1 MIKNFIIAFLCV
13 TSVSIYAQ
21 NSTVSPYSYFGIGD
35 LRATNSVENQMMG
48 GLSMYADSIHI
59 NLNNPAA
66 YGKLRLTTYTAG
78 LSRKEFSFKTN
89 TSEEN
94 ASVSNLDYLSLGFS
108 IGKGLGL
115 GFGIM
120 PYTSV
125 GYNFQSE
132 RTLAG
137 QGNSKE
143 SYSGSGGIN
152 RVYLSL
158 GYQVYKELSIGVTSN
173 FNFGNQETSSI
184 QAIDGLQ
191 LGSFNR
197 VSSRI
202 NGFDFN
208 FGANYTPKLTEKHT
222 LFTSVIVSTQAN
234 LVSRNTRT
242 IGSFSTANGRDLEV
256 IEVDLESQGLAR
268 TGVQIP
274 TTTTLGLGYGED
286 KRWFLGAEYSF
297 QELSAFENELNPI
310 SNLEYQNASTFR
322 LGGYYIPDYTSF
334 SSYLKRITYRAGAR
348 VSQSGLVV
356 DNKEINDF
364 GITFGLGL
372 PLGQGRNFSNINIGF
387 ELGKRGTKYG
397 DLIEENYFKINLGLS
412 LNDLDWF
419 VKRKIN

>member
-48 GLSMYADSIHI
+48 GLSVYGDSIHI

-66 YGKLRLTTYTAG
+66 YSKLGLTTYTAG
-78 LSRKEFSFKTN
+78 LSRKEYSFKTN
-89 TSEEN
+89 TSKESS
-94 ASVSNLDYLSLGFS
+94 SVSNLDYLSLGFS
-108 IGKGLGL
+108 LGKGLGL
-115 GFGIM
+115 GFGII
-120 PYTSV
+120 PYSSV

-132 RTLAG
+132 RTVSG
-137 QGNSKE
+137 QGTVLE

-152 RVYLSL
+152 RVYVSL
-158 GYQVYKELSIGVTSN
+158 GYEVFKDFSIGVTSN
-173 FNFGNQETSSI
+173 FNFGNQESNSV
-184 QAIDGLQ
+184 QAIEGLQ

-197 VSSRI
+197 ISSRI

-208 FGANYTPKLTEKHT
+208 FAANYSPKINEKHT
-222 LFTSVIVSTQAN
+222 LFTSVIVNTQAN

-242 IGSFSTANGRDLEV
+242 IGSFSTATGRDLEV
-256 IEVDLESQGLAR
+256 IEVDLSSQGLAR

-274 TTTTLGLGYGED
+274 TTTTLGVGYGED
-286 KRWFLGAEYSF
+286 KKWFLGAEYSF
-297 QELSAFENELNPI
+297 QELSAFENELTPA
-310 SNLEYQNASTFR
+310 SNLEYQNASTLRF
-322 LGGYYIPDYTSF
+322 GGYYIPDYASF
-334 SSYLKRITYRAGAR
+334 SNYLKRVTYRAGTS
-348 VSQSGLVV
+348 VSTSGIVV
-356 DNKEINDF
+356 NNKEINDY

-397 DLIEENYFKINLGLS
+397 DLIEENYFKVNLGLS
-412 LNDLDWF
+412 LNDIGWF
-419 VKRKIN
+419 VKRRID